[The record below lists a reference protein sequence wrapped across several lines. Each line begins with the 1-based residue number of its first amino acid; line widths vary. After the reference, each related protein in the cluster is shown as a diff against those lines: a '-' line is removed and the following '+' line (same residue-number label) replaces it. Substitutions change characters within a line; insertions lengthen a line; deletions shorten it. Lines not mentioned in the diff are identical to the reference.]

1 MKPLFRPSLAI
12 VALAFL
18 LNGQAPNEPAAK
30 TAPSPAQ
37 PASTE
42 SRITLDVSRVA
53 MLYTVSD
60 KRGRFVTDLNKSD
73 FEVFESKKPQS
84 ILEFSAES
92 DLPLR
97 LAILIDTSNSIRDR
111 FHFQQEAAIAFI
123 DGTVRP
129 KQDRAM
135 IVSFDTA
142 AELVADLTDDV
153 DKLEKAVNS
162 LRPGGGTSL
171 YDAIFY
177 ASRDKLMQDQPLYK
191 FRRAMVI
198 LSDGEDN
205 QSRYTRDQALEMAQ
219 KADVTIYTISTN
231 ITHIESDG
239 DKVLRYFATET
250 GGEVFFPF
258 KATDLSQSFEN
269 IANELRHQYNIFYR
283 PEPLKT
289 DGLYHPVEIRVK
301 GRKDLIVRC
310 RKGYYA
316 PKIQVAP

>member
-1 MKPLFRPSLAI
+1 MKPLFRPSLAFI
-12 VALAFL
+12 VFAFL
-18 LNGQAPNEPAAK
+18 LNGQAKNESAAK
-30 TAPSPAQ
+30 NAPSQAQ
-37 PASTE
+37 AAGQNPE
-42 SRITLDVSRVA
+42 PRITLDVSRVA

-60 KRGRFVTDLNKSD
+60 KRGRFVTDLNKDD
-73 FEVFESKKPQS
+73 FEVFESKRPQS
-84 ILEFSAES
+84 IIEFSAES

-111 FHFQQEAAIAFI
+111 FHFQQEAATAFI
-123 DGTVRP
+123 DGTIRP

-153 DKLEKAVNS
+153 AQLEKAVQS

-231 ITHIESDG
+231 ITRIESDG
-239 DKVLRYFATET
+239 DKVLRYFAAET
-250 GGEVFFPF
+250 GGQVFFPF
-258 KATDLSQSFEN
+258 KASDLNQSFEN

-283 PEPLKT
+283 PDPLKT

-316 PKIQVAP
+316 PKI